1 MTTLK
6 ITCDSVS
13 ESLLVRCDLAL
24 AAAPVE
30 VNYLVDDCG
39 WESTQFQCADA
50 HHTINGL
57 AAIGRQLLSGAL
69 HDIND
74 GLKTEYEVV
83 DRE

>member
-6 ITCDSVS
+6 ITCGAVS
-13 ESLLVRCDLAL
+13 ESILVRCDLSQ

-30 VNYLVDDCG
+30 VNYLVEDCG
-39 WESTQFQCADA
+39 WDGTQYQCADA
-50 HHTINGL
+50 RHTINGL
-57 AAIGRQLLSGAL
+57 AAIGRQLLSNSL

-74 GLKTEYEVV
+74 GIKTEYEVV